1 MGLSVVPCMGA
12 FQTPES
18 KVAHYQR
25 LPTMAFNSAFKIPS
39 ASTEHGLGTGRVD
52 HSFAFGASESM
63 AGFYFDFNF
72 TQFLIGRP
80 GRSGFDQ
87 NQQFALAFSKVIHS
101 GLQFDVELY
110 GATELNNITT
120 SFASSLWALTYTVK
134 PRLVI
139 DAGFEGGLTAGGP
152 HRHAFCGLT
161 YSIANLY
168 ARSRR
173 KRARTP

>member
-1 MGLSVVPCMGA
+1 
-12 FQTPES
+12 
-18 KVAHYQR
+18 
-25 LPTMAFNSAFKIPS
+25 
-39 ASTEHGLGTGRVD
+39 VD
-52 HSFAFGASESM
+52 HSFAFGASELM
-63 AGFYFDFNF
+63 AGFYFVFNF
-72 TQFLIGRP
+72 TQFLIERP

-87 NQQFALAFSKVIHS
+87 NQQFALASSKVIQS